1 VEGGWVDRV
10 ELNQLEPSLAIRGLE
25 HRNVRPDALEAHHTV
40 NPTALDQPFAL
51 QLESKL
57 DKERCGGG
65 EVVDHD
71 AHVIHASDRHAFN
84 GRPHPEPTGRSP
96 SSSCVFAPTGLLF

>member
-1 VEGGWVDRV
+1 M
-10 ELNQLEPSLAIRGLE
+10 AIRGLE

-40 NPTALDQPFAL
+40 NPTALDQAFAL

-71 AHVIHASDRHAFN
+71 AHVIHALDRHAFN
-84 GRPHPEPTGRSP
+84 GRPHPEPTSRSP
-96 SSSCVFAPTGLLF
+96 SSELYQQVVDINPPAQPRRVSAICRLL